1 MHKAAHPYGERPKK
15 MQKLAFVQIT
25 AGPNFTHLLRVEK
38 RGNVLIKHGVYRCCM
53 HAYSDV

>member
-1 MHKAAHPYGERPKK
+1 